1 VALANWLVHA
11 DNILTWRSIVNRVW
25 HYHFGRGIV
34 DTPNDFGKM
43 GGLPSHPELLDWLAM
58 EFRERGGSLKWLH
71 KTIVL
76 SATYRQAAAD
86 RPDGVAIDSGNRLL
100 WRMNRRR
107 LEAECIRDAVLSLS
121 GMLDLRMGGP
131 SARQFHTSPGVHIT
145 PVVKYKEFGPDHPA
159 NLRRGVYRFV
169 FRTVPDPLMQVLD
182 CPDASQLAAK
192 RESSSTPLQALALLN
207 NRFMVRQSEHIA
219 ARLKHDTETLE
230 ARVALLFKRAYGR
243 SPRPSEATRVVDYAS
258 AHGLANACRVIINSS
273 EFLFVQ

>member
-1 VALANWLVHA
+1 
-11 DNILTWRSIVNRVW
+11 
-25 HYHFGRGIV
+25 
-34 DTPNDFGKM
+34 
-43 GGLPSHPELLDWLAM
+43 
-58 EFRERGGSLKWLH
+58 
-71 KTIVL
+71 
-76 SATYRQAAAD
+76 
-86 RPDGVAIDSGNRLL
+86 
-100 WRMNRRR
+100 
-107 LEAECIRDAVLSLS
+107 
-121 GMLDLRMGGP
+121 
-131 SARQFHTSPGVHIT
+131 
-145 PVVKYKEFGPDHPA
+145 VVKYKEFGPDHPA